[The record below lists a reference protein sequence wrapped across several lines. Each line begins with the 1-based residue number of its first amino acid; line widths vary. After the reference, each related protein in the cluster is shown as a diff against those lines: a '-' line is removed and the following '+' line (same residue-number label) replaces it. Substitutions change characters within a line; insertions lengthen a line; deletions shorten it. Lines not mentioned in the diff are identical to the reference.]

1 METNL
6 ITISL
11 QDDSPGYEISPARVP
26 LATLAAFASEVRD
39 FLKGSG
45 KDGDTDAA
53 EVAVVDSSLGSVYIY
68 FKKCVYILFFA

>member
-1 METNL
+1 MIQKYANYERPTRHNRPMETNL

-45 KDGDTDAA
+45 KDGDTGRCPIR
-53 EVAVVDSSLGSVYIY
+53 S
-68 FKKCVYILFFA
+68 